1 MLPLLLGLTTSHYSG
16 LQLYLIHLE
25 REAGGYPCS
34 KTSISKSSTWQ
45 ELGICLNANA
55 LNHNPIGSHDEDE
68 DFGGGDI
75 R

>member
-1 MLPLLLGLTTSHYSG
+1 
-16 LQLYLIHLE
+16 LE

-68 DFGGGDI
+68 DFGGGDT